1 MKKLAIATALTLAGV
16 SAPAIAQSQ
25 DASQQEQVRSEI
37 NLKTEETRQDRPS
50 VAASAVKAVHNSID
64 AGRTALTDVQRKKI
78 KDAMRM
84 EAHKRKTIHDGSVLP
99 TSIVDEAIDKLKGS
113 RPKCCIKCPTTI
125 GRGKVPTVPVS
136 KVSCISERK
145 IGPLQRMPSI
155 LKKI

>member
-1 MKKLAIATALTLAGV
+1 MGVIVAALALAGV
-16 SAPAIAQSQ
+16 AAPAIAQSQ
-25 DASQQEQVRSEI
+25 DASHQEQVRSEI
-37 NLKTEETRQDRPS
+37 NLKIEEAGQDRQA
-50 VAASAVKAVHNSID
+50 VVASAVKAVHNSID

-78 KDAMRM
+78 KDAMRT
-84 EAHKRKTIHDGSVLP
+84 EADKRKTIHDGSVLP
-99 TSIVDEAIDKLKGS
+99 ASIVDEAIDKLKGS